1 MTPVQAAEQVSSG
14 VSIRALLRL
23 ALLVAAL
30 VVVNRGSWSLL
41 SELQLL
47 DWSSWTL
54 GLGILIYALALSIPF
69 VPGAE
74 LGVGLMVI
82 FGRPGVVL
90 VYLGTLLG
98 LSLAFMAG
106 RRLPPSL
113 LMGLLDW
120 LRLAAARDRIRALI
134 EGSPGQAM
142 AQVHALA
149 PKRLGPRLAR
159 HRYLVL
165 ALAINLPGNVLIG
178 GGGGIALLAGLSGR
192 FRYLLFLA
200 TCSVAVAPVPLLF
213 LLASVSE

>member
-134 EGSPGQAM
+134 EGGRPGKPWRRCMRWHPNASVHDSPGIGASCWRWRSTCPAM
-142 AQVHALA
+142 
-149 PKRLGPRLAR
+149 
-159 HRYLVL
+159 Y
-165 ALAINLPGNVLIG
+165 
-178 GGGGIALLAGLSGR
+178 
-192 FRYLLFLA
+192 
-200 TCSVAVAPVPLLF
+200 
-213 LLASVSE
+213 